1 MTTFKAALRSALTEA
16 VGIPQTARGGSVTP
30 HKARGGSIARVSGGE
45 LVELLAPPVAVVC
58 PKCGADCG
66 TPRLATRR
74 RRLVQ
79 VVAGGRVLSVEIEA

>member
-1 MTTFKAALRSALTEA
+1 MTTWGKIMHTAMDALD
-16 VGIPQTARGGSVTP
+16 IPQTARGGSVTP

-74 RRLVQ
+74 RRLWE

>member
-16 VGIPQTARGGSVTP
+16 LDIPQTARGGSVTP

-45 LVELLAPPVAVVC
+45 LVELLGEPVLECPHCHKAIAPP
-58 PKCGADCG
+58 
-66 TPRLATRR
+66 RTRR

-79 VVAGGRVLSVEIEA
+79 VVAGGRVLSTEIE